1 MSKPLTAIRV
11 YETYLGFQQAGFN
24 EDQAF
29 ELTKAWMITVMT
41 KEK

>member
-1 MSKPLTAIRV
+1 MSKPLTAIEI

-29 ELTKAWMITVMT
+29 ELAKTWMVTIITT
-41 KEK
+41 ED